1 MLCLISGIL
10 FAFCSLPSPWCRAVA
25 PVRQRP
31 THTPNTAIL
40 KIADEARELPPE
52 FAADLL
58 LRLATS
64 GAVVG
69 VEKRRLAEEAF
80 QTAERSTQPFPRK
93 RAFSGPTDS
102 RESYAALAAALPLDR
117 LSLQMRA
124 IAVLLPLDRAT
135 ALAELRDVGEPKLP
149 PEKCNDT
156 LAYDLTAYF
165 TTVARFAHFTRDQ
178 LAEGLAVD
186 FLGQYVGAISSPMEI
201 GPAAKLILGVSAD
214 RLTLSALT
222 DDLAAS
228 LSQMAPDPR
237 LMALAAPQAE
247 EEILQLA
254 AACRSRGV
262 SPDPLVLAYRGL
274 LERAVQNGLCVSDAR
289 QLRAIDEFNRLLA
302 SSTVPPLRLET
313 PTLGVRTMRQNS
325 HVYWETPDSKQLL
338 GDLKELRFPP
348 PGQDPAMAFAQ
359 VLDRVTAWQGD
370 AMSEPADVFNE
381 KCIAFEALLGTAP
394 GPGELVAAQDAF
406 LRFLSADG
414 EQQRD
419 TRIWFLH
426 FQRLMRSIEAQ
437 RHAAPLVVAA
447 LDSSSS
453 SFVRAYADEARLEAA
468 TKNAKHTARP
478 EAMRPSRATATG
490 MRSTTD

>member
-1 MLCLISGIL
+1 MLCLASVIL
-10 FAFCSLPSPWCRAVA
+10 FAFCSLPSPWFGAVA

-58 LRLATS
+58 LRLVTS

-102 RESYAALAAALPLDR
+102 RESSAALAASLPLDR

-124 IAVLLPLDRAT
+124 IAVLLSLDRAT
-135 ALAELRDVGEPKLP
+135 ALAELRSVGQPKLP

-178 LAEGLAVD
+178 LVGGLAVD
-186 FLGQYVGAISSPMEI
+186 FLGPYVSDISSPVEI
-201 GPAAKLILGVSAD
+201 GPAAKLIMGVSAD
-214 RLTLSALT
+214 RLTLSALI

-228 LSQMAPDPR
+228 LDQMAPDPR
-237 LMALAAPQAE
+237 ITALAAPQAAR
-247 EEILQLA
+247 EILQLA
-254 AACRSRGV
+254 AACRDSGI
-262 SPDPLVLAYRGL
+262 SPDPLLLAYRGL
-274 LERAVQNGLCVSDAR
+274 LERAVKNGLCVSDAR
-289 QLRAIDEFNRLLA
+289 QLRAIDGFNHLFA
-302 SSTVPPLRLET
+302 SSTVPPLRLEM
-313 PTLGVRTMRQNS
+313 PTLSVRTMRQNS
-325 HVYWETPDSKQLL
+325 HVYWETPDSRQLL
-338 GDLKELRFPP
+338 GDLKGLRFPP
-348 PGQDPAMAFAQ
+348 PGQDPATAFAQ

-381 KCIAFEALLGTAP
+381 KCIAFESLLGTAP
-394 GPGELVAAQDAF
+394 SPGELAAAQDAF

-419 TRIWFLH
+419 SRAWFWH

-437 RHAAPLVVAA
+437 RPVAPLVVAS

-453 SFVRAYADEARLEAA
+453 SFVRAYADEARLAGA
-468 TKNAKHTARP
+468 IKNAKHTAL
-478 EAMRPSRATATG
+478 PSSDPGPSQPLAT
-490 MRSTTD
+490 S